1 MAMFEPVYST
11 EGFTPDSRRGPY
23 RTHDYFALP
32 EEPRC
37 ELLFGRFYVVPS
49 PNVVHQSAVG
59 SIFLQLS
66 AVARRTGGE
75 AFVAPLDV
83 VLDPHSV
90 VQPDVIYVSP
100 ERRDIVRD
108 RIFGAPDLVVEVLS
122 PGTARRDHGAKML
135 AYAEADVREY
145 WLVDP
150 ATEEIEFLV
159 NDGGAFR
166 VVVPREDI
174 YRSAAVAGLALDIP
188 QLWADTTK
196 RERP

>member
-1 MAMFEPVYST
+1 MAMIDSIYST
-11 EGFTPDSRRGPY
+11 EGFTPEPQRGPY
-23 RTHDYFALP
+23 RTEDYFALP

-49 PNVVHQSAVG
+49 PNVPHQNLVG
-59 SIFLQLS
+59 AIFLQLS
-66 AVARRTGGE
+66 ALARRTGGE
-75 AFVAPLDV
+75 VFIAPLDV
-83 VLDPHSV
+83 VLAPHTV
-90 VQPDVIYVSP
+90 VQPDVLYVSP

-150 ATEEIEFLV
+150 AAEEIEFLV

-166 VVVPREDI
+166 VVVPRENI

-188 QLWADTTK
+188 QLWTDTTK